1 MELFLAAVLED
12 DVERNL
18 IKVTKEKNMIPPGYN
33 RMMTFFYRKDIER
46 LIGISKEIENDN
58 IQS

>member
-1 MELFLAAVLED
+1 MELFLAAVLEE

-18 IKVTKEKNMIPPGYN
+18 IKITKERNMIPPGYN

-46 LIGISKEIENDN
+46 LIELAKEIEDGN

>member
-18 IKVTKEKNMIPPGYN
+18 IEVTKEKNMIPPGYN

-46 LIGISKEIENDN
+46 LIGIAKEMKNGKV
-58 IQS
+58 QS